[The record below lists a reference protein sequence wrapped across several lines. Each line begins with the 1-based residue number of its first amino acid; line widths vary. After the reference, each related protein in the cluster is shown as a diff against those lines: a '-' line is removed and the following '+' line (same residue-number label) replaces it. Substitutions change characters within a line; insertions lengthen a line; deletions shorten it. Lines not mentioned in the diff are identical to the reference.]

1 MIKNFNYQYIY
12 QKGISIMT
20 QMLREEVRE
29 RLGNIDQIRDII
41 FGAQIREYET
51 RFGKLESEISLLQQE
66 MRSHVEQ
73 LKVSFTAELKV
84 GFENLEKKLKLFNLN
99 NEEEAADLRLCV
111 DRLNRK
117 FSHSVQSL
125 DEELDSQTKSIRED
139 VSQTKVQL
147 EEEVMALRDLVL
159 EEIEQRFSNL
169 RQSKVSKDDMAE
181 TLFALG
187 MRLKEKEFIP
197 MLREAGDESSE
208 NHSVKMLRQGDKKLS
223 ELLANSNSN
232 GSTKGASE
240 VTS

>member
-1 MIKNFNYQYIY
+1 MN
-12 QKGISIMT
+12 

-51 RFGKLESEISLLQQE
+51 RFGKLESDISLLQQE

-73 LKVSFTAELKV
+73 LKVSFTAELKA

-99 NEEEAADLRLCV
+99 NEEEAADLRQQV

-117 FSHSVQSL
+117 FSSCVQSL

-147 EEEVMALRDLVL
+147 EEEVLALRDLVL
-159 EEIEQRFSNL
+159 EEIERHFSNL

-187 MRLKEKEFIP
+187 MRLKENEFIP
-197 MLREAGDESSE
+197 MLREAGDENSDI
-208 NHSVKMLRQGDKKLS
+208 NSVKMLRNGDKKLS
-223 ELLANSNSN
+223 ELLTHSN
-232 GSTKGASE
+232 GSSE

>member
-1 MIKNFNYQYIY
+1 
-12 QKGISIMT
+12 MT

-51 RFGKLESEISLLQQE
+51 RFGKLESEISLLRQE

-73 LKVSFTAELKV
+73 LKVNFAAELKA

-117 FSHSVQSL
+117 FSKSVQSL

-147 EEEVMALRDLVL
+147 EEEALALRDLVL
-159 EEIEQRFSNL
+159 EEIERRFSNL
-169 RQSKVSKDDMAE
+169 TQTKVSKDDMAE

-197 MLREAGDESSE
+197 MLREAGDESIE
-208 NHSVKMLRQGDKKLS
+208 NNSIKMLGQGEKKLS
-223 ELLANSNSN
+223 ELLAKSNSN
-232 GSTKGASE
+232 GSSNGASE

>member
-1 MIKNFNYQYIY
+1 
-12 QKGISIMT
+12 MT

-66 MRSHVEQ
+66 TRSHIEQ
-73 LKVSFTAELKV
+73 LKASFAAELKA

-99 NEEEAADLRLCV
+99 NEEEAADLRLSV

-117 FSHSVQSL
+117 FSSSVQSL

-139 VSQTKVQL
+139 VSQTKVHL
-147 EEEVMALRDLVL
+147 EEEVLALRDLLL
-159 EEIEQRFSNL
+159 EEIEQRFSKL
-169 RQSKVSKDDMAE
+169 RQNKVSKDDMAE

-197 MLREAGDESSE
+197 MLREAGDETSD
-208 NHSVKMLRQGDKKLS
+208 NHSMKMLRNGDKKLS
-223 ELLANSNSN
+223 EMLSHSN
-232 GSTKGASE
+232 GSSNGSSE
-240 VTS
+240 VKS